1 MSLRIEQ
8 SDGGLILTLDRP
20 AVRNA
25 FDAELIV
32 ELTRAYALA
41 ARDPAVRAVVL
52 MAIGPVFSA
61 GGDLNWMR
69 RAASAPEAEN
79 LADARGLAA
88 LMRAVD
94 TCPKPTLVRIQGSA
108 FAGAL
113 GLIAC
118 SDIAVAVPEAEFA
131 VTEARLGLI
140 PAIIAPYLVRAVG
153 ARAAR
158 FLFLTGERIPA
169 AEAHRLG
176 LVHEVVAA
184 EALDRAVARHVA
196 TLLAGGPQ
204 ALAAIKRLVPFVD
217 RPIDDAMIEET
228 ARRLMRIRSSA
239 EAREGLAAFFDKR
252 KPGWAP

>member
-1 MSLRIEQ
+1 VSLRIEQ
-8 SDGGLILTLDRP
+8 PDGVLILTLDRP

-140 PAIIAPYLVRAVG
+140 PAVIAPYLVRAVG

-158 FLFLTGERIPA
+158 FLSLTGERIPA
-169 AEAHRLG
+169 SEARRLG

-184 EALDRAVARHVA
+184 EALDRTVARHVA

-228 ARRLMRIRSSA
+228 TRRLMRIRSSA

>member
-8 SDGGLILTLDRP
+8 HDGVLILTLDRP

-25 FDAELIV
+25 FDGELVAEL
-32 ELTRAYALA
+32 TGAYAA
-41 ARDPAVRAVVL
+41 AGRDPTIRVVVL
-52 MAIGPVFSA
+52 MATGPVFSA

-69 RAASAPEAEN
+69 LMASATAEDN
-79 LADARGLAA
+79 LADARRLAG
-88 LMRAVD
+88 LMRVVD
-94 TCPKPTLVRIQGSA
+94 TCPKPTIVRIQGSA

-118 SDIAVAVPEAEFA
+118 SDVAVTVPAAEFA
-131 VTEARLGLI
+131 VTEVRLGLI
-140 PAIIAPYLVRAVG
+140 PAVIAPYLVRAIG

-169 AEAHRLG
+169 AEACRLG
-176 LVHEVVAA
+176 LVHAVVPA
-184 EALDRAVARHVA
+184 EALDGTVARHIA
-196 TLLAGGPQ
+196 ALLAGGPL
-204 ALAAIKRLVPFVD
+204 ALATAKTLVPFVD
-217 RPIDDAMIEET
+217 GPIDDAMIDET
-228 ARRLMRIRSSA
+228 TRRLTRIRSMT